1 MKNKGYLPLLAAGAV
16 VAMCGA
22 NVAVAADL
30 SRPPPVKAPPFVP
43 PPFTWTGFYLGGN
56 LGFAWAQHTVTDS
69 IYGLTFDTARKDLF
83 IGGGQVGFNYQA
95 GWFVGGVE
103 GDFDGV
109 ANNGNT
115 NSIGTFVPAVG
126 DPIAVTSRHR
136 WIATLAA
143 RLGVAAN
150 NWLFY
155 GKVGGGWTDNRF
167 TVADVITGA
176 SINIGSNTRSG
187 WLAGAGVEWAITNN
201 WTIKLEYDYLA
212 LGSRSFTI
220 PVGAPLSPLL
230 IGDNFTGN
238 RNVQEVKVGFNYLF
252 NWATPLAALY

>member
-1 MKNKGYLPLLAAGAV
+1 MKNKAYLTLLAAGAV
-16 VAMCGA
+16 VAMCGT
-22 NVAVAADL
+22 NVAAAADL
-30 SRPPPVKAPPFVP
+30 GRPPPPVKAPPFVP

-69 IYGLTFDTARKDLF
+69 IYGLTFDTGRKDLF

-109 ANNGNT
+109 ANNGST

-126 DPIAVTSRHR
+126 DPIAVTSKHG

-150 NWLFY
+150 NWLSTVRSGRLGRQPFHCRRCY
-155 GKVGGGWTDNRF
+155 NRRLHQYRQQHSERLVGGRRRRVGDHEQL
-167 TVADVITGA
+167 DHQ
-176 SINIGSNTRSG
+176 TR
-187 WLAGAGVEWAITNN
+187 V
-201 WTIKLEYDYLA
+201 
-212 LGSRSFTI
+212 
-220 PVGAPLSPLL
+220 
-230 IGDNFTGN
+230 
-238 RNVQEVKVGFNYLF
+238 
-252 NWATPLAALY
+252 